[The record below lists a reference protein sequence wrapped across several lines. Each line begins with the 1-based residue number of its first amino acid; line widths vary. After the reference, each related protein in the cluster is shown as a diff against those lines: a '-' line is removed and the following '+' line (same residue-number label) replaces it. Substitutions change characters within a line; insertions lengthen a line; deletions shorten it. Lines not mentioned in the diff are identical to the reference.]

1 MIHVAGLGGCDFTNL
16 PLAIGVCNM
25 ALPMLC
31 VPMAFLLLPD
41 MLLSDPI
48 DENTTL
54 KETLVEE
61 AEMDVWTA
69 SFTDGSGQ
77 SDVEA

>member
-1 MIHVAGLGGCDFTNL
+1 MIHVAGLGGCDFSNL
-16 PLAIGVCNM
+16 PLAIGICNM

-48 DENTTL
+48 GEDTTL

-61 AEMDVWTA
+61 TEMNAWNA
-69 SFTDGSGQ
+69 SFTDVSDH
-77 SDVEA
+77 SDVEG